1 MRRRRTRKRNHK
13 KEMLPHK
20 NDEGRLLPASL
31 IAESWKGITYFYLT
45 AKQYTYIEKDVFI
58 VQLIMTYLCA
68 CASSFYCI
76 RFANREYDRFLEPWI
91 PSVSN
96 ALPASRLFP
105 QNQLQRRT
113 SYQCSSCS
121 APTTS
126 RGHSHYFSAT
136 HQCIAGSTPAGRD
149 RNRTPN
155 SERRSLSVCRSPS
168 VRHSPSADCSNSLV
182 HHNRAANGGQ
192 TTNGRQTANSEQTA
206 NSKRRSLFGVRF
218 RSLPVNYLQLA
229 RAT

>member
-31 IAESWKGITYFYLT
+31 IAESWKGITYYYLT

-91 PSVSN
+91 PSVSD
-96 ALPASRLFP
+96 ALPSSRLFP

-136 HQCIAGSTPAGRD
+136 HQCIAGSTPAEG
-149 RNRTPN
+149 T
-155 SERRSLSVCRSPS
+155 
-168 VRHSPSADCSNSLV
+168 
-182 HHNRAANGGQ
+182 GI
-192 TTNGRQTANSEQTA
+192 GRQTANAVRCLFAVRRLSAICPPLGCDVLRSYYNQQKANIGQTA
-206 NSKRRSLFGVRF
+206 YCG
-218 RSLPVNYLQLA
+218 
-229 RAT
+229 